1 MAKRKKYSE
10 EFKREA
16 VALTRQPGASVA
28 QIAQDIGVNANQ
40 LHRWRRELRRTGGSR
55 SRALAWPAT
64 RKSLR
69 SSVSWR
75 K

>member
-28 QIAQDIGVNANQ
+28 QIAQDIKGECQPAP
-40 LHRWRRELRRTGGSR
+40 S
-55 SRALAWPAT
+55 LAA
-64 RKSLR
+64 
-69 SSVSWR
+69 
-75 K
+75 